1 MDSTTTPP
9 YSLNTFAGTPIGSLG
24 QGTDLGDNDM
34 LVLLLLV
41 PIRVEDAV
49 HDGIHRRV
57 GAREK
62 EQDLLHQVAHRLGTV
77 PVENVPVRKASR
89 P

>member
-1 MDSTTTPP
+1 MNSTTTPP

-41 PIRVEDAV
+41 PIRVKDAV

-62 EQDLLHQVAHRLGTV
+62 EQDLLHQVAYRLCTV
-77 PVENVPVRKASR
+77 PVEDVPVREASR